1 MSVFTPLARPELE
14 TFLAPYGLGRLL
26 DFQGIAAGSENTNF
40 FISLEQGEYVLT
52 LVERGPVQEMPFFI
66 ELLDVL
72 HDADLP
78 VPYALRTTDGQAL
91 RELAGKP
98 ALLQPRLAGKHIK
111 QANAQHCAQV
121 GELLGHLHLATRDR
135 IIERKTDRGLD
146 WMLEEG
152 NTLKSHLGTEA
163 HDLLETALE
172 EIGRCK
178 AKILALPRANLHA
191 DLFRDNAM
199 FEGTHLTGLIDFY
212 NACSGPMLYDVAIA
226 LNDWCSDDDGLLD
239 GQRARALLG
248 AYAAVCGV
256 ATVHRERGRAVANP
270 AAGGLRAL
278 LAVTID
284 CRRDLC
290 WAGRA
295 DSRSDGVPAAP
306 GAAAAGECAV
316 AVCPLN
322 RQRDFRAS
330 RAPTGLWRARRC
342 ERREHVGARLTR
354 EEAGPAYRDSRQPAK
369 SLPSFSST
377 CS

>member
-40 FISLEQGEYVLT
+40 FISLERGEYVLT

-121 GELLGHLHLATRDR
+121 GELLGHLHLATRDK
-135 IIERKTDRGLD
+135 ILERKTDRGLD

-152 NTLKSHLGTEA
+152 EKLMSHLGDEA
-163 HDLLETALE
+163 RELLQAALE
-172 EIGRCK
+172 EIGRYK
-178 AKILALPRANLHA
+178 AQILALPRANLHA

-226 LNDWCSDDDGLLD
+226 LNDWCSDEDGRLD

-248 AYAAVCGV
+248 AYA
-256 ATVHRERGRAVANP
+256 
-270 AAGGLRAL
+270 GLRPFTAAEAELWPAMLRVACVRFWLSRLIAAESFAGQDVLIHDPMEFQRRLAQRQQVGMPLPFAL
-278 LAVTID
+278 
-284 CRRDLC
+284 
-290 WAGRA
+290 
-295 DSRSDGVPAAP
+295 
-306 GAAAAGECAV
+306 
-316 AVCPLN
+316 
-322 RQRDFRAS
+322 
-330 RAPTGLWRARRC
+330 
-342 ERREHVGARLTR
+342 
-354 EEAGPAYRDSRQPAK
+354 
-369 SLPSFSST
+369 
-377 CS
+377 

>member
-40 FISLEQGEYVLT
+40 FISLEKGEYVLT

-66 ELLDVL
+66 DLLDVL
-72 HDADLP
+72 HGADLP

-121 GELLGHLHLATRDR
+121 GELLGHLHLATRDK
-135 IIERKTDRGLD
+135 ILERRTDRGLD

-152 NTLKSHLGTEA
+152 GQFMSHLSAEPQA
-163 HDLLETALE
+163 LLQAALD
-172 EIGRCK
+172 EISQRK
-178 AKILALPRANLHA
+178 TQILALPRANIHA

-226 LNDWCSDDDGLLD
+226 LNDWCSDDAGQID

-248 AYAAVCGV
+248 AYA
-256 ATVHRERGRAVANP
+256 
-270 AAGGLRAL
+270 GLRPFTAAEAELWPTLLRVACVRFWLSRLIAAESFAGQDVLIHDPMEFQLRLAQRQKISTPLPFAL
-278 LAVTID
+278 
-284 CRRDLC
+284 
-290 WAGRA
+290 
-295 DSRSDGVPAAP
+295 
-306 GAAAAGECAV
+306 
-316 AVCPLN
+316 
-322 RQRDFRAS
+322 
-330 RAPTGLWRARRC
+330 
-342 ERREHVGARLTR
+342 
-354 EEAGPAYRDSRQPAK
+354 
-369 SLPSFSST
+369 
-377 CS
+377 